1 MKIRNTKSPLP
12 TDKHVGARIKARR
25 LELRMSQG
33 KLADQLG
40 VTFQQVQKYEKGA
53 NRVGS
58 SRLQQIAGALKVSI
72 SFFFDGIATAKPGS
86 HRDADTG
93 MFDKFFA
100 SADGSAL
107 AEAFLAIKSKAL
119 RRSVL
124 NVVEQIAAA
133 RK

>member
-1 MKIRNTKSPLP
+1 MKIRNIKSPLP

-25 LELRMSQG
+25 LELKMSQE

-58 SRLQQIAGALKVSI
+58 SRLQQIAGALKVPI
-72 SFFFDGIATAKPGS
+72 SFFFDGIASAKPSS
-86 HRDADTG
+86 HGDADTA

-107 AEAFLAIKSKAL
+107 AEAFSAIKSKVL
-119 RRSVL
+119 RRGVL
-124 NVVEQIAAA
+124 KVIEQIAVAQ
-133 RK
+133 R